1 MTNVGTLFIISAP
14 SGGGKT
20 SLVNALVEDI
30 PELEISVSHTTRA
43 KRPGEKDGVDYHFV
57 SESTF
62 LELIKK
68 KAFLEHAK
76 VFDHH
81 YGTTQEW
88 VEKKLK
94 AGMSVILEIDWQGAQ
109 QIKQKM
115 SQCVSIFIIPPS
127 FDVLEKRLL
136 ERGQDNPDVIARRMA
151 DARTEISHYDEFDYL
166 VVNDTFSKALAELKA
181 IITSQHLKL
190 KFQQHKYAVLLNN
203 LLKSN

>member
-30 PELEISVSHTTRA
+30 PELEISISHTTRPM
-43 KRPGEKDGVDYHFV
+43 RPGEKNGVDYHFD
-57 SESTF
+57 SAASF
-62 LELIKK
+62 LDLINK
-68 KAFLEHAK
+68 KAFLEYAE
-76 VFDHH
+76 VFGHH
-81 YGTTQEW
+81 YGTTQNW

-94 AGMSVILEIDWQGAQ
+94 EGISVILEIDWQGAK

-115 SQCVSIFIIPPS
+115 PHCVSIFIIPPS
-127 FDVLEKRLL
+127 YDVLEKRLL

-151 DARTEISHYDEFDYL
+151 DARTEISHYQEFDYL
-166 VVNDTFSKALAELKA
+166 VVNDAFSKALSELKA
-181 IITSQHLKL
+181 IVTSQHLKL